1 MPMMLAWYF
10 SRRETVLR
18 VTDFIIAFIIL
29 VIPVLFILKQPDLG
43 TSLLISAH
51 DRAGALLEILEP
63 FAKHKISLTSI
74 ETRPALPEKWA
85 YVFFIDLEG
94 HIDQENVAAALDEIR
109 PIVKELRVLGSYP
122 IAVL

>member
-1 MPMMLAWYF
+1 MIG
-10 SRRETVLR
+10 REK
-18 VTDFIIAFIIL
+18 
-29 VIPVLFILKQPDLG
+29 IPQSGNDK

-51 DRAGALLEILEP
+51 DRAGALLEILAP
-63 FAKHKISLTSI
+63 FAKHQISLTSI

-94 HIDQENVAAALDEIR
+94 HIDQDNVAAALDEIR
-109 PIVKELRVLGSYP
+109 PMVKELRVLGSYP